1 MDDDKKRAPRITFVM
16 IMMCMEAVSTGATFG
31 FLSQVLY
38 YSLLGIGPGLW
49 LGGVSGLLCGVV
61 WCLMMTRLADRA
73 GRWIQRPARSARR
86 VIIRRR
92 RGRSIGERGT
102 RGIDDSPRLPS
113 TAPRADVRTEPRA
126 GGRIVHRPPGWGDAG
141 RAGRMALAAGAAGG
155 GGGVCPRDGSM
166 RPLRMLAVAWM
177 FARLL
182 GRVPRPVEGYYHRG
196 VCPGR

>member
-73 GRWIQRPARSARR
+73 GRWIQRPMVLATLVGAAVGGVSAS
-86 VIIRRR
+86 VVHVGLTILL
-92 RGRSIGERGT
+92 G
-102 RGIDDSPRLPS
+102 SPQLPLELTYVLS
-113 TAPRADVRTEPRA
+113 P
-126 GGRIVHRPPGWGDAG
+126 
-141 RAGRMALAAGAAGG
+141 ALAAVLFIGLPAGAMLGVLGG
-155 GGGVCPRDGSM
+155 WLWRRGLQAEGGASVRETGP
-166 RPLRMLAVAWM
+166 
-177 FARLL
+177 
-182 GRVPRPVEGYYHRG
+182 
-196 VCPGR
+196 